1 MSRPIVAIINQ
12 KALKNNLSIVRQMVP
27 TAQLWAVVKANA
39 YGHGIKR
46 VWKSLCQADGFALL
60 SIHEALLL
68 RDSGWQKPILLLEGF
83 FHPSDITILAQYN
96 LTTVV
101 HSQWQIQ
108 ALAQA
113 KLLAP
118 LNIYL
123 KMNCGMNR
131 LGFQPD
137 DIHSVWRQLK
147 EIKSIGTLTL
157 MAHFANAEH
166 KEGVIEPMK
175 KIYQASKDLNCPI
188 SLANSAAILWHP
200 QTHFNWVR
208 PGIILYGASPK
219 RDGNPGISSDS
230 GFEPVMTLNSQI
242 IAIQEIA
249 FGSTVGYANSYR
261 ANCKQRIGI
270 VACGYAD
277 GYPRHA
283 PSGTPVKILEHMTKT
298 IGTVSMDMMA
308 IDLTMYPQAYIG
320 SKVELWGDSV
330 KINDVATASKTVGYE
345 LMCALSPRVP
355 VQLK

>member
-12 KALKNNLSIVRQMVP
+12 KALKNNLSIVRKMIS

-46 VWKSLCQADGFALL
+46 IWKSLCQADGFALL

-83 FHPSDITILAQYN
+83 FHPNDIKILAQYN

-101 HSQWQIQ
+101 HSQWQIK
-108 ALAQA
+108 ALAKA

-118 LNIYL
+118 LHIYL

-137 DIHSVWRQLK
+137 DIHSVWQQLK

-157 MAHFANAEH
+157 MAHFANAENA
-166 KEGVIEPMK
+166 EGVIEPMQ
-175 KIYQASKDLNCPI
+175 KIYQASKNLNCQM
-188 SLANSAAILWHP
+188 SLANSAAILLHP
-200 QTHFNWVR
+200 QTHLNWVR
-208 PGIILYGASPK
+208 PGIILYGAFPK
-219 RDGNPGISSDS
+219 RDGNQSIMSNS
-230 GFEPVMTLNSQI
+230 GFEPVMTLNSKI

-249 FGSTVGYANSYR
+249 SGSTVGYDNSYR

-308 IDLTMYPQAYIG
+308 IDLTLCPQAYIG
-320 SKVELWGDSV
+320 SKVELWGKNV
-330 KINDVATASKTVGYE
+330 KIDDVATASKTVGYE

-355 VQLK
+355 VQLE